1 MSKRTF
7 YRASDAHP
15 YPIPVQLDED
25 PNDGR
30 HFEDL
35 AEAWD
40 ALDREAKAWIGLASG
55 GLKRCEEERQK
66 LLADLARAA
75 EFATAV
81 FCNRERSEG

>member
-7 YRASDAHP
+7 YRASNAHP
-15 YPIPVQLDED
+15 YPIPVQLEED

-35 AEAWD
+35 GEAWD
-40 ALDREAKAWIGLASG
+40 KLEGEAKAWISLASG
-55 GLKRCEEERQK
+55 SIKHHEEKRQK
-66 LLADLARAA
+66 ALEDLAKAA